1 MFEASIIDCMRSAAD
16 IRDAVSEEPLRRD
29 AFQPSLRVMD
39 WTDEPATE
47 GQLNR
52 LRRSG
57 YQPVG
62 PLTKGRAAHLIRNFE
77 EHLQRK
83 HASPDNGVREITKRQ
98 AHLLQQAV
106 EEAERA
112 VRDAPE
118 DKAEELRQI
127 LGVAVGKRQQ
137 FWMDTCRDPPQVR
150 YCSTQVLELFMR
162 YGCRFLVP
170 SCEQVQEILSALDLL
185 MPLWERHRP
194 ELFYQTLELN
204 FPELDRLLL

>member
-1 MFEASIIDCMRSAAD
+1 MRSAAD
-16 IRDAVSEEPLRRD
+16 VGDAVSEEPLRLN
-29 AFQPSLRVMD
+29 ALQPSLRVMD

-57 YQPVG
+57 YQHVG
-62 PLTKGRAAHLIRNFE
+62 PLTKGRAAHLIRSFE
-77 EHLQRK
+77 EHPQRK
-83 HASPDNGVREITKRQ
+83 QAAAENGVREITKRH

-118 DKAEELRQI
+118 DNAEELRQI
-127 LGVAVGKRQQ
+127 LGVAMGKRQQ
-137 FWMDTCRDPPQVR
+137 FWMDTCHDPPQMR
-150 YCSTQVLELFMR
+150 FCSAQVLDLFMR

-170 SCEQVQEILSALDLL
+170 SCEQVQEILGALDLL
-185 MPLWERHRP
+185 MPLWERQRP

-204 FPELDRLLL
+204 FPELDRLVL